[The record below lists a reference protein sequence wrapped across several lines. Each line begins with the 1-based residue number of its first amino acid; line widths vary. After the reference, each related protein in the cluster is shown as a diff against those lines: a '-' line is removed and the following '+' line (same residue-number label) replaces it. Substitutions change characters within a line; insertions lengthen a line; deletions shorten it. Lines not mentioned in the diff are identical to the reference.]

1 MEYIEEVTS
10 ATMLP
15 HALYQARSSGHSFIA
30 KIDSEAMRNCI
41 SKTLWDKIKT
51 SNKLIKSSITL
62 TGAAGS
68 KLAFLGFA
76 DVTCSIGRFTFTEEF
91 AVIEGMV
98 SDMLLGIRWKHKFS
112 IHTGW
117 TQNGNHYIAHGKH
130 NFILESINKLKMHPI
145 IKTKGK
151 IMLKPESISIIEV
164 QAPRDILGNRKYQLN
179 PEAYLSQGII
189 PLDPM
194 HSFKKIPRTLKL
206 PFLNTST
213 NYESIP
219 RGSLLGT
226 FEPVDEEINKKHT
239 TSWTKLEGQMCQ
251 QHTQLRRKKSYKQ
264 ALQKISKE
272 EKGSPKLLPD
282 YPTDSNIEMETIM
295 KRPEVNLEDAKDAD
309 KWKSKVM
316 NMLESKF
323 ASIVLKSSMDMG

>member
-1 MEYIEEVTS
+1 MEYIKEVTS
-10 ATMLP
+10 ATTSP
-15 HALYQARSSGHSFIA
+15 HALYQARSNGYSFIA
-30 KIDSEAMRNCI
+30 KIDSGASHNCI

-62 TGAAGS
+62 TGARGS
-68 KLAFLGFA
+68 KLVFLGFA
-76 DVTCSIGRFTFTEEF
+76 GVTCSTGKFMFTEEF
-91 AVIEGMV
+91 AVIKGMV
-98 SDMLLGIRWKHKFS
+98 SDMLLGIRWEHKFN

-130 NFILESINKLKMHPI
+130 SFILESINKLKTHPI

-151 IMLKPESISIIEV
+151 ITLKPESISIIEV
-164 QAPRDILGNRKYQLN
+164 QAPRDISGNKKYQLK
-179 PEAYLSQGII
+179 PKAYLPQGII
-189 PLDPM
+189 PLDLM
-194 HSFKKIPRTLKL
+194 HSFEKTPRMLKL

-226 FEPVDEEINKKHT
+226 FEPADEEINEIH
-239 TSWTKLEGQMCQ
+239 TSWTKLEGQMHQ
-251 QHTQLRRKKSYKQ
+251 AHVQLRRKKSYKQ
-264 ALQKISKE
+264 AMQKISKE
-272 EKGSPKLLPD
+272 EKGSPRLLPD
-282 YPTDSNIEMETIM
+282 YPTDSNMEKETIM
-295 KRPEVNLEDAKDAD
+295 KRPEVKLEVVKDVD

-323 ASIVLKSSMDMG
+323 TSIISKSSMGIE